1 MSLGL
6 FVGGWSFEMQ
16 IRLQMSLS
24 RYLFW
29 DAVAHRERTC
39 SRSDDE
45 QQYRIPITKYGK
57 LTLLS
62 VEEKKY
68 VPVLFGGL
76 YIQAIR
82 IIQKVMGSQ
91 GMQG

>member
-29 DAVAHRERTC
+29 DAVAHTERTC